1 MRTKIEVVTSSWN
14 KIFFKK
20 TGDAGAEI
28 AAETRRRDAV
38 AADWVDP
45 SSSFIFFLLFLLF
58 SPFYSPSI
66 MLLSPIFLLFL
77 KIYLATLFSLFY
89 LPSILRRRTFLYYFL
104 SLSLSLSLF
113 LSSDAASSSF
123 CFLRLVLEQNIEL
136 FDGDVLRKFLL
147 FVVPSFC
154 LFVFFTGFL
163 RSPLVLGCVIVSTRS
178 VLGVDGFLSF
188 IFFFLGGSAAGK
200 SFEKWPPTKPIIIK
214 RDRISTVAPPP
225 PPNDEICSIF
235 FPEKQRPL
243 TGISFCFQ
251 DQTHQKKV
259 EPRIL
264 T

>member
-154 LFVFFTGFL
+154 LFLFFFTGFL
-163 RSPLVLGCVIVSTRS
+163 RSQLVLGCVMVSTRS

-188 IFFFLGGSAAGK
+188 IFFFLGGFCGREIVWKMAPNEANNNKTRSDFNRGP
-200 SFEKWPPTKPIIIK
+200 S
-214 RDRISTVAPPP
+214 PPP
-225 PPNDEICSIF
+225 
-235 FPEKQRPL
+235 
-243 TGISFCFQ
+243 
-251 DQTHQKKV
+251 
-259 EPRIL
+259 
-264 T
+264 